1 MGIECSVRATQLS
14 YWLISRSSWKTV
26 GNQSLLGHFS
36 EIFGHLYTKVRVTTK
51 KKEKE
56 KFFSPILL

>member
-1 MGIECSVRATQLS
+1 MRL
-14 YWLISRSSWKTV
+14 RSNGWV
-26 GNQSLLGHFS
+26 FIVVVVVV
-36 EIFGHLYTKVRVTTK
+36 EWMGHLYTKVRVATK